1 MRGNAK
7 LVVPFSLGGAR
18 ALHHGGTGMTEGE
31 KRGRIGGRSSN
42 PYHEDRKYP
51 EPTVCP
57 RCSLVYRNGRW
68 QGGEPPETNGSTHSS
83 HCPACRREIDRMPAG
98 LLFLTGAYLAKHH
111 EEILSIAR
119 NQAAAAAA
127 HRPLQRIMWIEE
139 KDGTS
144 EIATTQSHLA
154 TRIGKAIES
163 ACKGALEI
171 KHGEDTQLVRVYW
184 RRDE

>member
-1 MRGNAK
+1 
-7 LVVPFSLGGAR
+7 
-18 ALHHGGTGMTEGE
+18 MTEGE

-51 EPTVCP
+51 EPTLCP

-68 QGGEPPETNGSTHSS
+68 QDAEPPTAAESSHSS
-83 HCPACRREIDRMPAG
+83 HCPACRREVDRMPAG
-98 LLFLTGAYLAKHH
+98 LLFLAGDYLDQHR
-111 EEILSIAR
+111 EEILNIVR
-119 NQAAAAAA
+119 NQAESAAL

-154 TRIGKAIES
+154 TRLGKAIES
-163 ACKGALEI
+163 ACKGSLEI
-171 KHGEDTQLVRVYW
+171 KHGDEAQLVRVYW
-184 RRDE
+184 RRDA